1 MLKRLLNI
9 AFFSVLMSLAPEA
22 SADVNVA
29 VVAPQSGSR
38 EMFGR
43 ELWEGAQIAVNELN
57 ENGGLEGE
65 KINLIMIDD
74 RCDDRFAITM
84 AQMMSLHTSRKDKI
98 SLIIGPYCSNSF
110 NQVAD
115 IYAKADIFQI
125 VPTPVSQ
132 AEAGKNHSGL
142 IKMVGYQE
150 DQGDEFYKFYQ
161 RQQNSLFVGV

>member
-1 MLKRLLNI
+1 MIRKCFNIIFCSALLGFGNI
-9 AFFSVLMSLAPEA
+9 A

-65 KINLIMIDD
+65 KVNLIMIDD

-84 AQMMSLHTSRKDKI
+84 AQMMSLRAKI
-98 SLIIGPYCSNSF
+98 
-110 NQVAD
+110 
-115 IYAKADIFQI
+115 
-125 VPTPVSQ
+125 
-132 AEAGKNHSGL
+132 
-142 IKMVGYQE
+142 
-150 DQGDEFYKFYQ
+150 
-161 RQQNSLFVGV
+161 R